1 MIVLLPFAPF
11 CYMRAYSTPAIT
23 FTVSHIDEE
32 KGILHKVIVATAGKV
47 KSYAEIIDSE
57 TLRQIS
63 ELGNSKP
70 NGVKARFGHPNMC
83 SSAFGTYIGRF
94 RNFQVEN
101 LSVFADLHLDPVCK
115 DSPSGNLYDYI
126 IRMARN
132 NPDMFGASIA
142 FVPAESEVTDEEFPS
157 TRIEDLLAT
166 DLVDDPAA
174 TNSLFSVDSFAY
186 QATAFLD
193 NNPAIALLIAKKPDI
208 VLEFMFKYFSKY
220 DLMKTEM
227 FQKLRNLFKGSDNPA
242 NETATQ
248 EVACLEKH
256 FEDMSVK
263 IGEAYADI
271 LEKVRKSPLKFKQL
285 ENAGPLPA
293 STDSILEQIVIRD
306 NLTLENMF
314 DDARLIVF
322 GQLAQSNELI
332 TYYNAA
338 IEKLQQDHRAAL
350 ATLQENHQT
359 SLSSIQDRAS
369 NLESQITTLQEQLK
383 AKPTMV
389 EGIDPQLKINNPEE
403 SFGKRL
409 LSQMPKELKEK
420 IKKHKA

>member
-1 MIVLLPFAPF
+1 
-11 CYMRAYSTPAIT
+11 MRSFSTPAVI
-23 FTVSHIDEE
+23 FTVSQIDEE

-47 KSYAEIIDSE
+47 KSYFEQIDSI
-57 TLRQIS
+57 TLDQIAS
-63 ELGNSKP
+63 LGNSKE
-70 NGVKARFGHPNMC
+70 NGIKARFGHPNMC

-94 RNFQVEN
+94 KNFQVEN
-101 LSVFADLHLDPVCK
+101 LSVFADLHLDSVCK
-115 DSPSGNLYDYI
+115 ESPSGNLYDYI
-126 IRMARN
+126 MRMACN

-142 FVPAESEVTDEEFPS
+142 FVPAEPEITDAEYPS
-157 TRIEDLLAT
+157 TRVLELLAT

-186 QATAFLD
+186 QATTFLD
-193 NNPAIALLIAKKPDI
+193 NNPAIALLIAQKPDI
-208 VLEFMFKYFSKY
+208 ILEFMFKYYSKY

-248 EVACLEKH
+248 EVARLEKH

-263 IGEAYADI
+263 IGDAYADI
-271 LEKVRKSPLKFKQL
+271 LEKVRKSPLQFKQL

-293 STDSILEQIVIRD
+293 STDSILKQIIIRD

-314 DDARLIVF
+314 DDAKIIVL
-322 GQLAQSNELI
+322 GQLAQANELI
-332 TYYNAA
+332 IYYNGVL
-338 IEKLQQDHRAAL
+338 EKLQQDHQAAVS
-350 ATLQENHQT
+350 TLQQNHDVAISTLQQEHQS
-359 SLSSIQDRAS
+359 SLSCIQYHAS
-369 NLESQITTLQEQLK
+369 DLESQITNLQDQLK

-389 EGIDPQLKINNPEE
+389 DGIDPQLKINNTEE

-420 IKKHKA
+420 IKKVKS

>member
-1 MIVLLPFAPF
+1 
-11 CYMRAYSTPAIT
+11 MRSFSTPAIT
-23 FTVSHIDEE
+23 FTVSQIDEE
-32 KGILHKVIVATAGKV
+32 KGILHKVIVASAGKV
-47 KSYAEIIDSE
+47 KSYFEQIDSI
-57 TLRQIS
+57 TLDQIAS
-63 ELGNSKP
+63 LGNSKE
-70 NGVKARFGHPNMC
+70 NGIKARFGHPNMC

-94 RNFQVEN
+94 KNFQVEN

-115 DSPSGNLYDYI
+115 ESPSGNLYDYI
-126 IRMARN
+126 MRMARN

-142 FVPAESEVTDEEFPS
+142 FVPAEPEVTDEEFPS

-186 QATAFLD
+186 QATTFLD
-193 NNPAIALLIAKKPDI
+193 NNPSIALLIAQKPDI
-208 VLEFMFKYFSKY
+208 ILEFMFKYYSKY

-248 EVACLEKH
+248 EVSRIEKY

-263 IGEAYADI
+263 IGEAYAEI
-271 LEKVRKSPLKFKQL
+271 LEKVRKSPIQFKQL
-285 ENAGPLPA
+285 ENVGPLPA

-314 DDARLIVF
+314 DDARIIVLS
-322 GQLAQSNELI
+322 QLAQANELI

-338 IEKLQQDHRAAL
+338 VEKLQQDHQAAVS
-350 ATLQENHQT
+350 TLQQNHEAAISILQQEHQT
-359 SLSSIQDRAS
+359 SLSTIQDHAS
-369 NLESQITTLQEQLK
+369 NLEFQITTLQDQLK

-389 EGIDPQLKINNPEE
+389 DGIDPQLKINNTEE

-420 IKKHKA
+420 IKKVKS

>member
-1 MIVLLPFAPF
+1 
-11 CYMRAYSTPAIT
+11 MRAFSTPAIT

-47 KSYAEIIDSE
+47 KSYAEFIDSV
-57 TLRQIS
+57 TLQQIS
-63 ELGNSKP
+63 VLGNDKP

-94 RNFQVEN
+94 KNFQVEN

-115 DSPSGNLYDYI
+115 ESPAGNLYDYI
-126 IRMARN
+126 MRMARN

-142 FVPAESEVTDEEFPS
+142 FVPAEPEVTDEEFPS

-227 FQKLRNLFKGSDNPA
+227 FQKLRNLFKGSDSPA
-242 NETATQ
+242 NETAAQ
-248 EVACLEKH
+248 EVARLEKH

-271 LEKVRKSPLKFKQL
+271 LEKVRKSPLQFKQL

-293 STDSILEQIVIRD
+293 STESILEQIVIRD

-322 GQLAQSNELI
+322 GQLSQANSLI

-338 IEKLQQDHRAAL
+338 IEKLQQDHNSAIASFQKDYQNNIVSYQEQIASAQQL
-350 ATLQENHQT
+350 ATSYQEQ
-359 SLSSIQDRAS
+359 L
-369 NLESQITTLQEQLK
+369 TTLQDQLK

-389 EGIDPQLKINNPEE
+389 EGIDPQLKINNTEE

-420 IKKHKA
+420 IKKPKV

>member
-1 MIVLLPFAPF
+1 
-11 CYMRAYSTPAIT
+11 MRSFSTPAIT

-32 KGILHKVIVATAGKV
+32 KGILHKVIVATAGRV
-47 KSYAEIIDSE
+47 KSYAEFIDAE
-57 TLRQIS
+57 TLHQIS
-63 ELGNSKP
+63 ALGNSKP

-94 RNFQVEN
+94 KNFQVKDF
-101 LSVFADLHLDPVCK
+101 SVFADLHLDPVCK
-115 DSPSGNLYDYI
+115 ESPSGNLYDYI
-126 IRMARN
+126 MQMARN

-142 FVPAESEVTDEEFPS
+142 FVPAEPEVTNEEFPS
-157 TRIEDLLAT
+157 TRVEDLLAT

-186 QATAFLD
+186 QATSFLD
-193 NNPAIALLIAKKPDI
+193 NNPAIALLIAKQPEI

-242 NETATQ
+242 NETANQ
-248 EVACLEKH
+248 EVARLEKH
-256 FEDMSVK
+256 FEDMSMK
-263 IGEAYADI
+263 IGEAYAEI
-271 LEKVRKSPLKFKQL
+271 LEKVRKSPLQFKQL

-314 DDARLIVF
+314 DDARFIVLE
-322 GQLAQSNELI
+322 QLSQANSLI

-338 IEKLQQDHRAAL
+338 MEKLHQDHLAAISNL
-350 ATLQENHQT
+350 QQNHEAAINTLQQEHQT
-359 SLSSIQDRAS
+359 SLSSIQHNAS
-369 NLESQITTLQEQLK
+369 DLESQVTGLQDQLK

-389 EGIDPQLKINNPEE
+389 EGIDPQLKINNTEE

>member
-1 MIVLLPFAPF
+1 
-11 CYMRAYSTPAIT
+11 MRAFSTPAIT

-32 KGILHKVIVATAGKV
+32 KGILYKVIVATAGKV
-47 KSYAEIIDSE
+47 KSYAEFIDSE
-57 TLRQIS
+57 TLHQIS
-63 ELGNSKP
+63 ALGNSKP

-94 RNFQVEN
+94 KNFQVEN
-101 LSVFADLHLDPVCK
+101 LSVFADLHLDSVCK
-115 DSPSGNLYDYI
+115 ESPSGNLYDYI
-126 IRMARN
+126 MRMARN

-142 FVPAESEVTDEEFPS
+142 FVPAEPEITDDEYPS
-157 TRIEDLLAT
+157 TRVLELLAT

-186 QATAFLD
+186 QATTFLD
-193 NNPAIALLIAKKPDI
+193 NNPAIALLIAQKPDI
-208 VLEFMFKYFSKY
+208 ILEFMFKYYSKY

-248 EVACLEKH
+248 EVTRLEKY
-256 FEDMSVK
+256 FEDMSIK

-271 LEKVRKSPLKFKQL
+271 LEKVRKSPIQFKQL
-285 ENAGPLPA
+285 ENAGPLPS
-293 STDSILEQIVIRD
+293 STDSILGQIVIRD

-314 DDARLIVF
+314 DDARLIVL
-322 GQLAQSNELI
+322 GQLSQANSLI

-338 IEKLQQDHRAAL
+338 IEKLQQVHNSAIASLQKDYQNNIVSYQEQTASAQQL
-350 ATLQENHQT
+350 ATNYQEQV
-359 SLSSIQDRAS
+359 
-369 NLESQITTLQEQLK
+369 TTLQDQLK

-389 EGIDPQLKINNPEE
+389 DGIDPQLKINNTEE

-420 IKKHKA
+420 IKKVKS

>member
-1 MIVLLPFAPF
+1 
-11 CYMRAYSTPAIT
+11 MRSFSTPAVI
-23 FTVSHIDEE
+23 FTVSQIDEE
-32 KGILHKVIVATAGKV
+32 KGILHNVIVATAGKV
-47 KSYAEIIDSE
+47 KSYFEQIDSV
-57 TLRQIS
+57 TLHQIAS
-63 ELGNSKP
+63 LGNSKE
-70 NGVKARFGHPNMC
+70 NGIKARFGHPNMC

-115 DSPSGNLYDYI
+115 ESPSGNLYDYI
-126 IRMARN
+126 MRMARN

-142 FVPAESEVTDEEFPS
+142 FVPAEPEITDDEYPS
-157 TRIEDLLAT
+157 TRVLELLAT

-186 QATAFLD
+186 QATTFLD
-193 NNPAIALLIAKKPDI
+193 NNPAIALLIAQKPDI
-208 VLEFMFKYFSKY
+208 ILEFMFKYYSKY

-227 FQKLRNLFKGSDNPA
+227 FQKLRNLFKGSENPA

-248 EVACLEKH
+248 EVSRIEKY

-271 LEKVRKSPLKFKQL
+271 LEKVRKSPIQFKQF

-314 DDARLIVF
+314 YDARIIVLS
-322 GQLAQSNELI
+322 QLAQANELI

-338 IEKLQQDHRAAL
+338 IEKLQQDHQAAVS
-350 ATLQENHQT
+350 TLQQNHEAAISILQQEHQT
-359 SLSSIQDRAS
+359 SLSTIQDHAS
-369 NLESQITTLQEQLK
+369 NLESQITTLQDQLK
-383 AKPTMV
+383 AKPTLV
-389 EGIDPQLKINNPEE
+389 DGIDPQLKINNTEE

-420 IKKHKA
+420 IKKVKS

>member
-1 MIVLLPFAPF
+1 
-11 CYMRAYSTPAIT
+11 MRAFSTPAIT

-32 KGILHKVIVATAGKV
+32 KGILYKVIVATAGKV
-47 KSYAEIIDSE
+47 KSYAEFIDSE
-57 TLRQIS
+57 TLHQIS
-63 ELGNSKP
+63 ALGNSKP

-94 RNFQVEN
+94 KNFQVEN
-101 LSVFADLHLDPVCK
+101 LSVFADLHLDSVCK
-115 DSPSGNLYDYI
+115 ESPSGNLYDYI
-126 IRMARN
+126 MRMARN

-142 FVPAESEVTDEEFPS
+142 FVPAEPEITDDEYPS
-157 TRIEDLLAT
+157 TRVLELLAT

-186 QATAFLD
+186 QATTFLD
-193 NNPAIALLIAKKPDI
+193 NNPAIALLIAQKPDI
-208 VLEFMFKYFSKY
+208 ILEFMFKYYSKY

-248 EVACLEKH
+248 EVTRLEKY
-256 FEDMSVK
+256 FEDMSIK
-263 IGEAYADI
+263 IGEAYADL
-271 LEKVRKSPLKFKQL
+271 LEKVRKSPIQFKQL
-285 ENAGPLPA
+285 ENAGPLPS
-293 STDSILEQIVIRD
+293 STDSILGQIVIRD

-314 DDARLIVF
+314 DDARLIVL
-322 GQLAQSNELI
+322 GQLSQANSLI

-338 IEKLQQDHRAAL
+338 IEKLQQVHNSAIASLQKDYQNNIVSYQEQTASAQQL
-350 ATLQENHQT
+350 ATNYQEQV
-359 SLSSIQDRAS
+359 
-369 NLESQITTLQEQLK
+369 TTLQDQLK

-389 EGIDPQLKINNPEE
+389 DGIDPQLKINNTEE

-420 IKKHKA
+420 IKKVKS

>member
-1 MIVLLPFAPF
+1 
-11 CYMRAYSTPAIT
+11 MRAFSTPAIT

-47 KSYAEIIDSE
+47 KSYAEFIDSE
-57 TLRQIS
+57 TLHQIS
-63 ELGNSKP
+63 SLGNSKP

-94 RNFQVEN
+94 KNFQVDN
-101 LSVFADLHLDPVCK
+101 LSVFADLHLDSVCK

-126 IRMARN
+126 MRMARN

-142 FVPAESEVTDEEFPS
+142 FVPAEPELTDEEFPS

-193 NNPAIALLIAKKPDI
+193 NNPAIALLIAKQPDI

-248 EVACLEKH
+248 EVARLEKH

-271 LEKVRKSPLKFKQL
+271 LEKVRKSPLQFKQL
-285 ENAGPLPA
+285 ENAGPIPA

-314 DDARLIVF
+314 DDARLIVL
-322 GQLAQSNELI
+322 GQLSQANSLI

-338 IEKLQQDHRAAL
+338 IEKLQQVHNSAIASLQKDYQNNIVSYQEQTASAQQL
-350 ATLQENHQT
+350 ATNYQEQV
-359 SLSSIQDRAS
+359 
-369 NLESQITTLQEQLK
+369 TTLQDQLK

-389 EGIDPQLKINNPEE
+389 DGIDPQLKINNTEE

-420 IKKHKA
+420 IKKVKS

>member
-1 MIVLLPFAPF
+1 
-11 CYMRAYSTPAIT
+11 MRAFSTPAIT

-32 KGILHKVIVATAGKV
+32 KGILYKVIVATAGKV
-47 KSYAEIIDSE
+47 KSYAEFIDSE
-57 TLRQIS
+57 TLHQIS
-63 ELGNSKP
+63 ALGNSKP

-94 RNFQVEN
+94 KNFQVEN
-101 LSVFADLHLDPVCK
+101 LSVFADLHLDSVCK
-115 DSPSGNLYDYI
+115 ESPSGNLYDYI
-126 IRMARN
+126 MRMARN

-142 FVPAESEVTDEEFPS
+142 FVPAEPEITDDEYPS
-157 TRIEDLLAT
+157 TRVLELLAT

-186 QATAFLD
+186 QATTFLD
-193 NNPAIALLIAKKPDI
+193 NNPAIALLIAQKPDI
-208 VLEFMFKYFSKY
+208 ILEFMFKYYSKY

-248 EVACLEKH
+248 EVTRLEKY
-256 FEDMSVK
+256 FEDMSIK

-271 LEKVRKSPLKFKQL
+271 LEKVRKSPIQFKQL
-285 ENAGPLPA
+285 ENAGPLPS
-293 STDSILEQIVIRD
+293 STDSILGQIVIRD

-314 DDARLIVF
+314 DDARLIVL
-322 GQLAQSNELI
+322 GQLSQANSLI

-338 IEKLQQDHRAAL
+338 IEKLQQVHNSAIASLQKDYQNNIVCYQEQTASAQQL
-350 ATLQENHQT
+350 ATNYQEQV
-359 SLSSIQDRAS
+359 
-369 NLESQITTLQEQLK
+369 TTLQDQLK

-389 EGIDPQLKINNPEE
+389 DGIDPQLKINNTEE

-420 IKKHKA
+420 IKKVKS

>member
-1 MIVLLPFAPF
+1 
-11 CYMRAYSTPAIT
+11 
-23 FTVSHIDEE
+23 
-32 KGILHKVIVATAGKV
+32 
-47 KSYAEIIDSE
+47 
-57 TLRQIS
+57 
-63 ELGNSKP
+63 
-70 NGVKARFGHPNMC
+70 MC

-94 RNFQVEN
+94 RIFRWITTA
-101 LSVFADLHLDPVCK
+101 VFADLHLDSVCK
-115 DSPSGNLYDYI
+115 ESPSGNLYDYI
-126 IRMARN
+126 MRMARN

-142 FVPAESEVTDEEFPS
+142 FVPAEPDITDDEYPS
-157 TRIEDLLAT
+157 TRIQELLAT

-186 QATAFLD
+186 QATTFLD
-193 NNPAIALLIAKKPDI
+193 NNPAIALLIAQKPDI
-208 VLEFMFKYFSKY
+208 ILEFMFKYYSKY

-248 EVACLEKH
+248 EVTRLEKY

-263 IGEAYADI
+263 IGETYADI
-271 LEKVRKSPLKFKQL
+271 LEKVRKTPIQFKQL

-314 DDARLIVF
+314 DDAKIIVL
-322 GQLAQSNELI
+322 GQLAQANSLI
-332 TYYNAA
+332 IYYNAA
-338 IEKLQQDHRAAL
+338 IEKLQQDHLAIL
-350 ATLQENHQT
+350 ATLQENNQAF
-359 SLSSIQDRAS
+359 IA
-369 NLESQITTLQEQLK
+369 TLQQEHQSSVATFQEQVSSLNNQVITLQDQFK

-389 EGIDPQLKINNPEE
+389 DGIDPQLKLGNSEE

-420 IKKHKA
+420 IRKVKGMILYFATSLSRYFAI